1 MSRVR
6 RFSRSWYGAGADEEE
21 EEERA
26 RWGENILIFLVFV
39 INKIVS
45 VINKVIVFMFLLYVI
60 KIVLFGH
67 QHVHGLDGQVAEHLA
82 ARPEGELER
91 RGGWGGGGGGG
102 EGRHQEDQ
110 QGIQDHQD
118 IQ

>member
-21 EEERA
+21 EEERV
-26 RWGENILIFLVFV
+26 RWVENIIIFLVFV
-39 INKIVS
+39 IKIFS
-45 VINKVIVFMFLLYVI
+45 SWSSCSTLCHQDSIVR
-60 KIVLFGH
+60 H
-67 QHVHGLDGQVAEHLA
+67 QHGHGVDGQVAEHLA
-82 ARPEGELER
+82 ARPEGEPER

-110 QGIQDHQD
+110 QGISDYQD

>member
-39 INKIVS
+39 IKVVS
-45 VINKVIVFMFLLYVI
+45 VINKVMVYMFLLFVI
-60 KIVLFGH
+60 KILLFGH
-67 QHVHGLDGQVAEHLA
+67 QHVHGVHGQVAKHLA
-82 ARPEGELER
+82 ARPEGELE
-91 RGGWGGGGGGG
+91 
-102 EGRHQEDQ
+102 
-110 QGIQDHQD
+110 
-118 IQ
+118 

>member
-26 RWGENILIFLVFV
+26 RWVQNIIIFLVLV
-39 INKIVS
+39 IKVVS

-67 QHVHGLDGQVAEHLA
+67 QHGQGDHGQVAEHLA
-82 ARPEGELER
+82 ARPEGEPER
-91 RGGWGGGGGGG
+91 WGGWGGGGGGG
-102 EGRHQEDQ
+102 EGSHQEDQ
-110 QGIQDHQD
+110 QGISDYQD